1 MVQQVAVIV
10 RSFAIDSSFHG
21 INNML
26 GPRLWRSKLC
36 WLAICCSFFGIFV
49 YFSVL
54 SFDTY
59 IIKKPIQTDLNYHN
73 HEEIQMPEIMFCP
86 VLPNQ
91 TAFENFFPGTFG
103 PMFAFLWASNL
114 LGYTRRHSEKYLG
127 RIWEVPSFGERMEQI
142 VHQCKSGSCY
152 GCFFR

>member
-1 MVQQVAVIV
+1 
-10 RSFAIDSSFHG
+10 
-21 INNML
+21 ML
-26 GPRLWRSKLC
+26 GPRLWRSKLY

-73 HEEIQMPEIMFCP
+73 HEEIQMPELMFCP
-86 VLPNQ
+86 VSPNQ

-103 PMFAFLWASNL
+103 PMFAFLSSFSEHPIFSGIRDAIRKNISAAF
-114 LGYTRRHSEKYLG
+114 EKYPHLEKD
-127 RIWEVPSFGERMEQI
+127 WNKLYTNANLDPVTAAFFGQY
-142 VHQCKSGSCY
+142 K
-152 GCFFR
+152 FRAPT